1 MKSKTIFTLENLT
14 YSAFIIGIACMCFT
28 FVAPTRIVMIGT
40 YGDYIVFALT
50 AIGVTLSLI
59 SLIQSDKKLIP
70 IVSLIPS
77 LSFPIFIPLW
87 IILLFTGTIDF
98 AP

>member
-1 MKSKTIFTLENLT
+1 
-14 YSAFIIGIACMCFT
+14 
-28 FVAPTRIVMIGT
+28 MIGT

-50 AIGVTLSLI
+50 AIGVTLSFI
-59 SLIQSDKKLIP
+59 SLIKSDKKLIP
-70 IVSLIPS
+70 IVYLILS
-77 LSFPIFIPLW
+77 LSFPIFITLW